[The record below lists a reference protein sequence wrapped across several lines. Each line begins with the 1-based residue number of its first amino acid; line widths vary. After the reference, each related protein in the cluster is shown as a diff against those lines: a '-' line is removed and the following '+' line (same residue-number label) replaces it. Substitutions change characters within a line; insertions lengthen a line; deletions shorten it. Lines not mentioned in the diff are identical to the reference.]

1 MKAAIL
7 KAFGSPLAVETLPD
21 PILGTGEIIVDVVAA
36 GVLPYANEV
45 FSGER
50 KYMLTLPVAPGVG
63 GVGRVRAIGPDS
75 TRLAVG
81 DWVTCDP
88 TVRSRDDALTP
99 DITLQGWS
107 ARGEGGLHLQKHFH
121 HGSFA
126 EQMLVPTENV
136 FPLGPIE
143 PEEAGRWCLLNLL
156 LVPYSGLLA
165 ANFKAGE
172 TLLVSG
178 ATGNFGSAG
187 VAVALAIGAGCV
199 VCPGRNQVML
209 EDLKRRFGS
218 RVRTLTLTGDEIEDR
233 ERMKRAAPGP
243 IDCVLDLLPPS
254 ASTKPVRA
262 AVMAVREYG
271 RVVLMGGVGMLGG
284 NDLALPYPWIM
295 RNCITIIGQWL
306 GPREA
311 NIRLINLIRSGLLD
325 LNNWE
330 VRNFDLADVNKAVA
344 HAAAERGPFKLTVL
358 RPRRTK

>member
-1 MKAAIL
+1 M
-7 KAFGSPLAVETLPD
+7 
-21 PILGTGEIIVDVVAA
+21 
-36 GVLPYANEV
+36 
-45 FSGER
+45 
-50 KYMLTLPVAPGVG
+50 
-63 GVGRVRAIGPDS
+63 
-75 TRLAVG
+75 
-81 DWVTCDP
+81 
-88 TVRSRDDALTP
+88 
-99 DITLQGWS
+99 
-107 ARGEGGLHLQKHFH
+107 
-121 HGSFA
+121 
-126 EQMLVPTENV
+126 
-136 FPLGPIE
+136 
-143 PEEAGRWCLLNLL
+143 LNLL

-218 RVRTLTLTGDEIEDR
+218 RVRTLTLTGDEMEDR
-233 ERMKRAAPGP
+233 ERMKHAAPGP

-254 ASTKPVRA
+254 AGSKPVRA
-262 AVMAVREYG
+262 AAMAVRQYG

-284 NDLALPYPWIM
+284 DDLALPYPWIM

-344 HAAAERGPFKLTVL
+344 HAAAESGPFKVTVL
-358 RPRRTK
+358 RPIRMK